1 MSIMQEEVDL
11 ERLPVDNSTNTPT
24 GGHDHEH
31 EDEDED
37 DIVTTAVIDE
47 TSDFDDEV
55 AKVENQ
61 RVIRLRMLLILT
73 LIVSVIILSFMVH
86 RYIVTKELNQF
97 RDEFKNDAHK
107 VFGSV
112 GGSLQRSLSVMNE
125 FAVAYV
131 SYEATMAE
139 RLQNDNATTASATTT
154 LWPFVTLP
162 NFALHASK
170 LLPLTDGLFV
180 SMRPVVDPS
189 LKTQWEEYAVQNDD
203 WVNETLQI
211 QNVWDG
217 YHGEKTYSW
226 KKVDHIMSLNFEQDQ
241 NIRYLC
247 IFAPVR
253 IDNVNDSILIRHNVS
268 LLTQSVFSTTMADFS
283 E

>member
-1 MSIMQEEVDL
+1 MSIMQEAVDL
-11 ERLPVDNSTNTPT
+11 ERLPVDNSANTPT
-24 GGHDHEH
+24 GGREN
-31 EDEDED
+31 EDED
-37 DIVTTAVIDE
+37 DIITTAVVDE

-55 AKVENQ
+55 SKVENQ
-61 RVIRLRMLLILT
+61 RVIRLRMLLMLT
-73 LIVSVIILSFMVH
+73 LIMSVIILSFMVH

-131 SYEATMAE
+131 SYETTMAE
-139 RLQNDNATTASATTT
+139 RLHNDNATSTT

-170 LLPLTDGLFV
+170 LLPLTDGVFV
-180 SMRPVVDPS
+180 SMMPIVDPS

-217 YHGEKTYSW
+217 YHGEKTYGW

-241 NIRYLC
+241 NIRYVC
-247 IFAPVR
+247 IFVPVR
-253 IDNVNDSILIRHNVS
+253 IYYVNDSILTRHNVS